1 MQVTDGTHTANINLS
16 GNYTASTFVAA
27 SDGHG
32 CTLVHDRT
40 NSVALLV
47 QSMAIFPTRHHCAHH
62 GAACDTD
69 SNPADSIVIPPRV
82 IDRDL
87 QAKSPNAIWH
97 FGKLP

>member
-1 MQVTDGTHTANINLS
+1 MIGPC
-16 GNYTASTFVAA
+16 AA
-27 SDGHG
+27 RAVHG
-32 CTLVHDRT
+32 EL
-40 NSVALLV
+40 
-47 QSMAIFPTRHHCAHH
+47 FRHHCAHH